1 MMQLI
6 QLSFGR
12 AAGLTQLSLNQTFYG
27 LAINIILDKVF
38 SVGSGFGVA
47 LLPL

>member
-12 AAGLTQLSLNQTFYG
+12 AAGLTQPSLNQAFYG
-27 LAINIILDKVF
+27 LAINIILGKVLPI
-38 SVGSGFGVA
+38 GNGFGVA
-47 LLPL
+47 FLPL